1 MQHIVGVA
9 DMKVSS
15 HPEDVLVTY
24 SLGSCIGMTVYDP
37 ALRIG
42 GMLHCMLPLSKID
55 QDKARANPAMFAD
68 TGVSLLLKQL
78 YDRGAERR
86 RLIVKLAGAAEL
98 LDAKGL
104 FKIGERNYTIARK
117 VLWKN
122 DILIAAEDV
131 GGSKART
138 MSLQIATGLTKLK
151 SGAEEWEL

>member
-78 YDRGAERR
+78 SDRGEERR

>member
-1 MQHIVGVA
+1 MPHIVGVA